1 VSSTAKKRQNRGRKA
16 THVKFSDFVAEEDM
30 RPQPSME
37 ALEGQEEGIE
47 QAQIQHEESIRD

>member
-1 VSSTAKKRQNRGRKA
+1 MSSSAKKRHNRGRKA

-37 ALEGQEEGIE
+37 ALEGQEESLE
-47 QAQIQHEESIRD
+47 QAHNKQEDSIRD

>member
-47 QAQIQHEESIRD
+47 QAQIQQEESIRD